1 MSWRILVSYRRQQR
15 MAHLPWEKSN
25 FQCVFHPSSS
35 SAPIFLLLLLV
46 VIVVALLLV
55 GGSYYSSSSFIP
67 PPSPCHHHF
76 FPLLFL
82 CLLLVISSSPHFAS
96 ILCPL
101 SAFLLL
107 SSRSIAP
114 FRPIESTSPTTVHC
128 ALYVHCVYLTNHCAV
143 HSAQCALWF
152 NSVHQYSTVHWIYIF
167 GSALQCYIVH
177 CVLWTV

>member
-55 GGSYYSSSSFIP
+55 GGSYYSSSSFIS

-114 FRPIESTSPTTVHC
+114 FRPIESTSPTTVYCGSSVPSHC
-128 ALYVHCVYLTNHCAV
+128 ALCVICTLCLPNKPLC
-143 HSAQCALWF
+143 SAQC
-152 NSVHQYSTVHWIYIF
+152 TV
-167 GSALQCYIVH
+167 C
-177 CVLWTV
+177 TVVQ